1 MTGQG
6 TPQKRFQQRFQRGL
20 RKGFPTGVKRTVVV
34 HSGKGGVGKTFVAV
48 NIARA
53 LADNGLKVG
62 LLDADIDCPNAL
74 KTLEMDGDLIANAE
88 KKIIPLEKDGLK
100 AVSMAPLLGGEHE
113 ALLWRGPRLSRA
125 VEQLVHDTDWGE
137 LDFLIVD
144 APPGTSD
151 VPLSILQVLEGAE
164 MLLVTTPQD
173 TAVMDAMR
181 SAKMAQ
187 RLKIDVIGVIE
198 NMAGVVFGEGGGERL
213 AKELGV
219 PLLASILLKAE
230 FAKGARPESISNMA
244 NQNIFQ

>member
-1 MTGQG
+1 MAGQE
-6 TPQKRFQQRFQRGL
+6 TPPKKIQRRFQRGL
-20 RKGFPTGVKRTVVV
+20 RKGFPKGVKRVIVV

-48 NIARA
+48 NVARA
-53 LADNGLKVG
+53 LVDAGLKVG

-74 KTLEMDGDLIANAE
+74 KTLDMDGDLMANAD
-88 KKIIPLEKDGLK
+88 KKIIPLEKAGLK
-100 AVSMAPLLGGEHE
+100 AVSMAPLLNDDGE

-173 TAVMDAMR
+173 VAVMDAMR
-181 SAKMAQ
+181 SAKMAD
-187 RLKIDVIGVIE
+187 RLKIQVVGVIE
-198 NMAGVVFGEGGGERL
+198 NMAGVVFGKGGGEKL

-230 FAKGARPESISNMA
+230 FARGVQPNELS
-244 NQNIFQ
+244 QNIFQ

>member
-1 MTGQG
+1 MAGQESW
-6 TPQKRFQQRFQRGL
+6 KKRFQRGL
-20 RKGFPTGVKRTVVV
+20 RKGFPKGVKRVIVV

-53 LADNGLKVG
+53 LVANGLKVG
-62 LLDADIDCPNAL
+62 ILDADIDCPNAL
-74 KTLEMDGDLIANAE
+74 KTLGVEGDLVANAD

-100 AVSMAPLLGGEHE
+100 AVSMAPLLSGDGE
-113 ALLWRGPRLSRA
+113 ALLWRGARLSRA
-125 VEQLVHDTDWGE
+125 VEQLVHDTDWGD

-173 TAVMDAMR
+173 VAVMDAMR

-187 RLKIDVIGVIE
+187 RLKIQVIGVIE
-198 NMAGVVFGEGGGERL
+198 NMAGVIFGEGGGERL
-213 AKELGV
+213 ANELGV

-230 FAKGARPESISNMA
+230 FAQGAQPESISTMA